1 MKTTVCTQ
9 SHRVSVEPCPDGG
22 VRLIVQTRDGRI
34 LAIPV
39 MDLGQVGVLL
49 FGLESAADQV
59 EQRQMAVA
67 A

>member
-9 SHRVSVEPCPDGG
+9 SHRISVEPCLDGG

-34 LAIPV
+34 LAVPV

-49 FGLESAADQV
+49 FGIESAADQA
-59 EQRQMAVA
+59 ERQMAVA

>member
-9 SHRVSVEPCPDGG
+9 SHRISVEPCPDGG
-22 VRLIVQTRDGRI
+22 VRLIVQTRNGLI
-34 LAIPV
+34 LAVPV
-39 MDLGQVGVLL
+39 MDLAQVGALL
-49 FGLESAADQV
+49 FGIETAADQA

>member
-22 VRLIVQTRDGRI
+22 VRLIVQTRQGLI
-34 LAIPV
+34 LAVPV
-39 MDLGQVGVLL
+39 MDLDQVGALL
-49 FGLESAADQV
+49 FGLETAADQV
-59 EQRQMAVA
+59 ERRQLQVA

>member
-22 VRLIVQTRDGRI
+22 VRLIVKTRDGLF
-34 LAIPV
+34 LAVPV
-39 MDLGQVGVLL
+39 LDLAQVGALL
-49 FGLESAADQV
+49 FGLETAADQA
-59 EQRQMAVA
+59 EARQIAVA

>member
-34 LAIPV
+34 LAVPV

-49 FGLESAADQV
+49 FGLESAADQAE
-59 EQRQMAVA
+59 EQQLA
-67 A
+67 AAA

>member
-39 MDLGQVGVLL
+39 MDLRREGVIQ
-49 FGLESAADQV
+49 FGLESAAAQV
-59 EQRQMAVA
+59 ERQQLAVA

>member
-9 SHRVSVEPCPDGG
+9 SHRISVEPCPDGG
-22 VRLIVQTRDGRI
+22 VRLIVQTRSGLI
-34 LAIPV
+34 LAVPV
-39 MDLGQVGVLL
+39 MDLAQVGALL
-49 FGLESAADQV
+49 FGIETAADQA